1 MNTIDGEDPMTERI
15 RIADDVDA
23 ELATPAGQD
32 IHPGLIVIHEWW
44 GLNDSIRAMC
54 DRFAKEGFLV
64 LAPDL
69 YHGESATD
77 PNEAMLLMQKLS
89 TASAMQDIRA
99 ALARLKSDPRCAGK
113 IGITGFCMGGAMT
126 FAAATSVDGLSAAV
140 PFYGIPVPGYF
151 DPAKVKCPIQAHF
164 AKNDTSVDAG
174 RAASFCEQVK
184 ALGGSMELYLY
195 DAGHAFM
202 RESDPKVHHAPSA
215 AAAWSRTL
223 GFLHQ
228 ELS

>member
-1 MNTIDGEDPMTERI
+1 MSERI
-15 RIADDVDA
+15 RIADDVNA
-23 ELATPAGQD
+23 ELAIPTGQGT
-32 IHPGLIVIHEWW
+32 HPGLIVIHEWW
-44 GLNDSIRAMC
+44 GLNDDVRSIC
-54 DRFAKEGFLV
+54 DRFAREGFMA

-77 PNEAMLLMQKLS
+77 PADAMVLMQKLS

-99 ALARLKSDPRCAGK
+99 AHARLTSDPRCSGK

-126 FAAATSVDGLSAAV
+126 FAAATSVDGIAAAV

-164 AKNDTSVDAG
+164 AKNDDFADPS
-174 RAASFCEQVK
+174 RAAAFGDQVK
-184 ALGGSMELYLY
+184 ALGGSMELYVY

-202 RESDPKVHHAPSA
+202 RERDAAVHHAPSA
-215 AAAWSRTL
+215 AAAWARTL
-223 GFLHQ
+223 EFLREQ
-228 ELS
+228 LG